1 MLLYPRL
8 RHGLPTHEY
17 NNTLL
22 TRRIHRA
29 HNTLHKLALRAN
41 ESEVAQIDVLT
52 RRGVRAWLP
61 KESLVERPRT
71 DEDDCDVRS
80 GGGRDG
86 LWDIRGIG

>member
-8 RHGLPTHEY
+8 RNGLPTHEY

-29 HNTLHKLALRAN
+29 HNTLHKLSLRAD
-41 ESEVAQIDVLT
+41 ECEVAQVDMLT
-52 RRGVRAWLP
+52 CRSVRSRLP
-61 KESLVERPRT
+61 KEGLVERPRAN
-71 DEDDCDVRS
+71 EDDCDIRS

-86 LWDIRGIG
+86 LWDVRGVG